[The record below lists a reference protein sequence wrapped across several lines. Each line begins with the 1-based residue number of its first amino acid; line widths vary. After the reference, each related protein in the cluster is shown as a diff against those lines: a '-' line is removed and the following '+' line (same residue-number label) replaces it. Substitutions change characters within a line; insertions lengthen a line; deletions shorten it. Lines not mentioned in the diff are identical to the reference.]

1 MAVVRAKFVKRD
13 KHEKKRAKA
22 VIRYI
27 QHRPGK
33 DGDKI
38 IRTLFGRDG
47 AIERTDAYRMIDEAE
62 KRDILFK
69 FIISPDP
76 EGEDKQLDLN
86 MREITASVM
95 IKIEE
100 ILGKTV
106 LWSAAIHAEHT
117 GIRHV
122 HALARVPGKLYTP
135 HLNLITHEAT
145 KACRQ
150 QRQELDLALE
160 RKREREEA
168 EWER

>member
-95 IKIEE
+95 IKMKKYSEKQSS
-100 ILGKTV
+100 GPRP
-106 LWSAAIHAEHT
+106 SM
-117 GIRHV
+117 
-122 HALARVPGKLYTP
+122 PSTP
-135 HLNLITHEAT
+135 TSGMFTPSPAFRASFT
-145 KACRQ
+145 PPTSTS
-150 QRQELDLALE
+150 
-160 RKREREEA
+160 
-168 EWER
+168 